1 MFFSLSLFSSVF
13 LCLFV
18 SVVGS
23 FFFRCGRLFLFLCV
37 CVCVCVCVCWSRRR
51 RRRKIMIITE
61 RSADGHYELK
71 LNTKAVVYYNGL
83 VEWKPPATF
92 KSACDID
99 VEYFPLDIQTCILKL
114 GSWTYAGSQVSLFFF
129 FFFFSFSLSLS
140 SSLPL
145 SVPLSRRT
153 TAVGRDPRPIT

>member
-1 MFFSLSLFSSVF
+1 
-13 LCLFV
+13 
-18 SVVGS
+18 
-23 FFFRCGRLFLFLCV
+23 
-37 CVCVCVCVCWSRRR
+37 
-51 RRRKIMIITE
+51 MIITE